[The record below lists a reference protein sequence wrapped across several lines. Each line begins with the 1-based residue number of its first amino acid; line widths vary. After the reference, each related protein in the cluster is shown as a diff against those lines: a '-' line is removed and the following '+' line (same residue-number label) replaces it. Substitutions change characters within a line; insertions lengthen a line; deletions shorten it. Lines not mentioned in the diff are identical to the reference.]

1 MNRKNRLVLGLC
13 IISAGIFLGCG
24 YMNSN
29 KKEEVVPE
37 YVFTYA
43 ENQPEGYPTTLG
55 AYRFADLVYERT
67 QGRIKIR
74 VHSGGVLGDE
84 VSVIQQVQ
92 YGGID
97 FARASIMTMGQFNQK
112 MNILQLPY
120 LYQDSSHMWKT
131 LDGEI
136 GEEFMNSLGGDGII
150 ALSWYDAG
158 TRYFYTTEPIYSLED
173 MKGKRIRVAES
184 DLMESLITV
193 LGGVPVPMAYSDVFS
208 ALETGEIDGAENN
221 WSSYTFT
228 DHHKIAQY
236 VTLDGHNRIPE
247 LQIVSQAV
255 WNKLSEED
263 QKIIKECAMESAIYE
278 RELWI
283 AQEEKS
289 REIAERAGVTVI
301 DLSEEEIQKF
311 RDAAMPLYKE
321 FGEEYQ
327 ELIERI
333 LEY

>member
-1 MNRKNRLVLGLC
+1 MNRKNKLLVGVC
-13 IISAGIFLGCG
+13 MISAVIFLGCG
-24 YMNSN
+24 YMKEN
-29 KKEEVVPE
+29 KVVEVVPE

-67 QGRIKIR
+67 NGRIKIR
-74 VHSGGVLGDE
+74 VHAGGVLGDE

-97 FARASIMTMGQFNQK
+97 FARASIMTMGQFNDK
-112 MNILQLPY
+112 MNVLQLPY
-120 LYQDSSHMWKT
+120 LYQNSSHMWKT

-136 GEEFMNSLGGDGII
+136 GEEFMNSLNDDGLI

-158 TRYFYTTEPIYSLED
+158 SRHFYTTEPITSLED
-173 MKGKRIRVAES
+173 MQRKRIRIAES
-184 DLMESLITV
+184 KLMESLILA

-208 ALETGEIDGAENN
+208 ALETGGIDGAENN

-228 DHHKIAQY
+228 DHYKIAQY
-236 VTLDGHNRIPE
+236 MTLDGHNRIPE
-247 LQIVSQAV
+247 LQIASQAI
-255 WNKLSEED
+255 WKKLSEED
-263 QKIIKECAMESAIYE
+263 QKIIKECAIESAIYE

-283 AQEEKS
+283 QQEEKS
-289 REIAERAGVTVI
+289 RKLAERAGVTVI
-301 DLSEEEIQKF
+301 DLSDEEMGKF
-311 RDAAMPLYKE
+311 RDAVMPIYKE

-327 ELIERI
+327 ELIEKI
-333 LEY
+333 LD